1 MSPARRKTTRQLTIR
16 YLFALGLL
24 GVLAV
29 VNYEMFRAEIQ
40 ESEATA
46 AIQNLS
52 SRQRLLFQHC
62 VVLAEEFARTTD
74 SQKRERLRH
83 RLRQLVAE
91 LEAVHYRMIRFDSP
105 RDTQLEK
112 EKADTAAGEALSQVE
127 HIYFDAPWLLDTEVR
142 NYIAQILALAESE
155 AEDLAA
161 DNPHLGYVREV
172 ALSDRVTGGLDAVV
186 AAYQTQSEAKTT
198 QLRQVAY
205 SSFVGTYVVLA
216 FTGWFVFRPMAR
228 RVHQEMGAMEDLNET
243 LEQRVSE
250 RTALA
255 ERRAQELE
263 DSEQALRSQTRILW
277 SILESMGD
285 GVMVAD
291 SESDFQ
297 LMNRAARQ
305 LLNVGADFQPDVRS
319 EDWTNEFGVRI
330 FRPDQTTPYPHEE
343 LPLIR
348 AMRGDTVTRAE
359 LFLER
364 DAEPRELWLSVTA
377 RPVVDDDGGVHGGV
391 AVWRDFTERK
401 HAERELRDS
410 EALYHSLV
418 ENLPMCVFRK
428 DQKGRFVFANS
439 RFCELL
445 KQNPEG
451 VVGRTDFDFYPKAL
465 AEKYQTDDDRV
476 MSEGGVFEDVEEHR
490 FQDGQTLFMEVRKS
504 VVHDSEGG
512 AIGLQCIFW
521 DVTARVRAQEERE
534 DMQRKILQSERLA
547 AIGQMVAG
555 VAHESR
561 NALQKIECCTQLLRW
576 RLNGSADGEAGEL
589 ISDIQQAENR
599 LLRLF
604 EDLRGFASPLRLE
617 CRRCNASEVVRKA
630 WENVTSLTG
639 GRSATLT
646 EQKKIQNLG
655 TYADPFQLEQV
666 FRNLFENSLA
676 ACQTDARVTV
686 EYAQAQ
692 NNGRAALG
700 ITIRDN
706 GPGLSPEAK
715 ARIFEPFFTTKT
727 QGTGLGTAIVRR
739 IVEAHHGRV
748 ELSHDGEQGA
758 QFQILLPTEPG
769 DDR

>member
-1 MSPARRKTTRQLTIR
+1 MSPARRKTPLQLTIR

-24 GVLAV
+24 GLLAV
-29 VNYEMFRAEIQ
+29 LNYYMFRAEIQ
-40 ESEATA
+40 EGEATA
-46 AIQNLS
+46 VIQNLG

-62 VVLAEEFARTTD
+62 VVLAEEFAQTTD
-74 SQKRERLRH
+74 SQKRERLRNH
-83 RLRQLVAE
+83 LLQLVAE
-91 LEAVHYRMIRFDSP
+91 LEAVHYRMIQFDSP
-105 RDTQLEK
+105 RETP
-112 EKADTAAGEALSQVE
+112 KADSDKQASEALSKVE

-142 NYIAQILALAESE
+142 NYIAQILALANSD

-172 ALSDRVTGGLDAVV
+172 ALSDRVTGALDAVV

-198 QLRQVAY
+198 RLRQIAY
-205 SSFVGTYVVLA
+205 SSFVGTYIVLA
-216 FTGWFVFRPMAR
+216 FTGWFVFRPMAK
-228 RVHQEMGAMEDLNET
+228 RVQQEMGAMEDLNET

-263 DSEQALRSQTRILW
+263 ISEQALRNQTRILW

-305 LLNVGADFQPDVRS
+305 LLNVGTDSQPDVRS
-319 EDWTNEFGVRI
+319 ENWTHDFGVRI

-359 LFLER
+359 LYLQR
-364 DAEPRELWLSVTA
+364 DVEPQELWLSVTA

-410 EALYHSLV
+410 ETLYHSLV

-428 DQKGRFVFANS
+428 DREGRFVFANM

-445 KQNPEG
+445 TQSPAAVIGK
-451 VVGRTDFDFYPKAL
+451 TDDDFYPPAL
-465 AEKYQTDDDRV
+465 AKKYQEDDERV

-490 FQDGQTLFMEVRKS
+490 FPNVRPLFMEVRKS

-512 AIGLQCIFW
+512 VIGLQCIFW
-521 DVTARVRAQEERE
+521 DVTARVRAEQERE
-534 DMQRKILQSERLA
+534 EMQRKILQSERLA

-561 NALQKIECCTQLLRW
+561 NALQKIEACTQLLRW

-589 ISDIQQAENR
+589 INDIQQAENR

-617 CRRCNASEVVRKA
+617 CRRCDVSEVVRKA
-630 WENVTSLTG
+630 WENVASLTN

-646 EQKKIQNLG
+646 EQKKAWSLQ

-676 ACQTDARVTV
+676 ACPSNAAVRV
-686 EYAQAQ
+686 EYSEAQDD
-692 NNGRAALG
+692 GRTALG

-706 GPGLSPEAK
+706 GPGLSPEAE

-748 ELSHDGEQGA
+748 ELARNCEEGVE
-758 QFQILLPTEPG
+758 FQILLPTEPR
-769 DDR
+769 DDS

>member
-29 VNYEMFRAEIQ
+29 VNYDMFRAEIQ
-40 ESEATA
+40 EGEATA

-62 VVLAEEFARTTD
+62 VVLAEEFARTTN
-74 SQKRERLRH
+74 SQERERLRH

-105 RDTQLEK
+105 RETPQ
-112 EKADTAAGEALSQVE
+112 EKADTEASVGEALSQVE

-172 ALSDRVTGGLDAVV
+172 ALSDRVTGALDAVV

-198 QLRQVAY
+198 RLRQVAY
-205 SSFVGTYVVLA
+205 SSFVGTYIVLV
-216 FTGWFVFRPMAR
+216 FTGWFVFRPMAK

-243 LEQRVSE
+243 LEQRVSD

-255 ERRAQELE
+255 ERRARELE
-263 DSEQALRSQTRILW
+263 DSEQALRNQTRILW

-297 LMNRAARQ
+297 LMNRAARK
-305 LLNVGADFQPDVRS
+305 LLNVGDDCQPDVRS
-319 EDWTNEFGVRI
+319 EDWTNAFGVRM

-343 LPLIR
+343 RPLIR

-364 DAEPRELWLSVTA
+364 DAEPWELWLSVTA

-401 HAERELRDS
+401 QAERELRDS

-428 DQKGRFVFANS
+428 DQTGRFVFANS

-445 KQNPEG
+445 KRSPGEVIG
-451 VVGRTDFDFYPKAL
+451 KTDFDFYPPAL
-465 AEKYQTDDDRV
+465 AQKYQNDDQRV
-476 MSEGGVFEDVEEHR
+476 MREGGVFEDVEEHR
-490 FQDGQTLFMEVRKS
+490 FQDGEPLFVEVRKS
-504 VVHDSEGG
+504 VVHDSQGG
-512 AIGLQCIFW
+512 VLGLQCTFW
-521 DVTARVRAQEERE
+521 DVTARIRSQHERE
-534 DMQRKILQSERLA
+534 EMQRKILQSERLA

-617 CRRCNASEVVRKA
+617 CRRCNVSEVVRKA
-630 WENVTSLTG
+630 WENVISLAADQ
-639 GRSATLT
+639 SATLT
-646 EQKKIQNLG
+646 EQNKNQNLH

-676 ACQTDARVTV
+676 ACQRDARVTV
-686 EYAQAQ
+686 EYSTAKD
-692 NNGRAALG
+692 NGRSVLG
-700 ITIRDN
+700 ITIGDN
-706 GPGLSPEAK
+706 GPGLSPEAE

-727 QGTGLGTAIVRR
+727 QGTGLGTAIVHR

-748 ELSHDGEQGA
+748 ELGSNCEQGA
-758 QFQILLPTEPG
+758 QFHILLPTEPG
-769 DDR
+769 ND